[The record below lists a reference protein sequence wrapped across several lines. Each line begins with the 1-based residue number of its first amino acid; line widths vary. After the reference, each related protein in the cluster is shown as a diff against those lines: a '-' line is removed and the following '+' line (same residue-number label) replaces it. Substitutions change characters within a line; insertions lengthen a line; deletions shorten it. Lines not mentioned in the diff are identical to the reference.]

1 MITLSVV
8 SHAQAALAARL
19 LRDVKSL
26 GRVDLQVILTVN
38 VPETLPPEAEAVEV
52 IHNSGARGFGAN
64 HNAAFRRARG
74 EYFCVLNP
82 DIRLPQD
89 PFPAL
94 VAELAD
100 PAVGVVAPRIV
111 NADGEPED
119 SVRRFPTLG
128 RLFRKALHGRQG
140 PDYAIDAAPVSV
152 DWIGGMF
159 MLFPRAAFE
168 RVRGFDE
175 RFFLYYEDVDICRRL
190 HAAGYRV
197 VATPAAQAIHEAQRA
212 SRRNPRHMAMHARSM
227 LRYLFEK
234 PMV

>member
-1 MITLSVV
+1 MITLSAV
-8 SHAQAALAARL
+8 SHGQASLVQRL
-19 LRDVKSL
+19 LQDITSL

-38 VPETLPPEAEAVEV
+38 VPETLPPAAAAAEV
-52 IHNSGARGFGAN
+52 IRNSRPRGFGAN
-64 HNAAFRRARG
+64 HNAAFSRARG

-94 VAELAD
+94 LAELAD
-100 PAVGVVAPRIV
+100 PGVGVVAPRIV
-111 NADGEPED
+111 DASGRPED
-119 SVRRFPTLG
+119 SVRRFPTVGSLLRKLVSG
-128 RLFRKALHGRQG
+128 RPG
-140 PDYAIDAAPVSV
+140 PDYTFDAAPVAV
-152 DWIGGMF
+152 DWVGGMF

-190 HAAGYRV
+190 HGAGYRV
-197 VATPAAQAIHEAQRA
+197 LATPRASAVHEAQRA

-227 LRYLFEK
+227 LRYFFEK